1 MDAMIT
7 NYFLKLLATEHPC
20 GIEEALEG
28 IEELVSEE
36 MNATL
41 DLESTG
47 EETREALFQMHPIT
61 HLDLTECISI
71 FLEVLGYSWE

>member
-47 EETREALFQMHPIT
+47 EETREALF
-61 HLDLTECISI
+61 
-71 FLEVLGYSWE
+71 